1 MRHPSAP
8 CTAQRRF
15 CAGYLVAM
23 AEMKVLLALLARG
36 YDFECDTDT
45 QWVQQVGQ
53 VPANH
58 LPMTVTRRRDAA
70 AATCV

>member
-1 MRHPSAP
+1 
-8 CTAQRRF
+8 
-15 CAGYLVAM
+15 M